1 MAALAFYKAQGNYQ
15 DKLIR
20 FRTMSPYSH
29 VELVIDRLCYSSSP
43 RDGGVRKK
51 IIELEPNKWDLVAVP
66 WLQSSQAL
74 RVFEKY
80 SGSEYD
86 LLGVLVGQLFNAPIH
101 DRDKCFCSELV
112 AEMLGFEQP
121 WRYSPASLYLV
132 VNEINKQ
139 VEEKSRA

>member
-1 MAALAFYKAQGNYQ
+1 MSYLAFYKASGNYE

-20 FRTMSPYSH
+20 FRTQSHVSH
-29 VELVIDRLCYSSSP
+29 VELLIDGICYSSSP

-51 IIELEPNKWDLVAVP
+51 VINLEPNKWDLVAVP

-74 RVFEKY
+74 RVFKKH
-80 SGSEYD
+80 SGAEYD
-86 LLGVLVGQLFNAPIH
+86 LLGVLVGQLFNVPIH

-121 WRYSPASLYLV
+121 WRYSPGLLYLTV
-132 VNEINKQ
+132 SEVNKVSQYVAN
-139 VEEKSRA
+139 